1 MTPPLQ
7 PSRFE
12 ALAGFAEDDA
22 LAAWRAFRD
31 WARVATAGAPSLRA
45 AQTASAQLMAAAQAA
60 LATDVADARAAR
72 RFFVERFRPWR
83 VVSEAADGSGFLTG
97 YYEPLVEASLRPSAA
112 FSAPV
117 LARPGDLVSF
127 APGGA
132 PPGFDAGLAA
142 GQRLA
147 GGALRPYPER
157 AAIEAR
163 GGTAVAWLAD
173 PVEVFFAQVQ
183 GSARLKLADG
193 REARLVYDGRN
204 GQPYTSIG
212 RLLIEAGEID
222 EQDMSLARLKAW
234 LRANGLRPG
243 DKGRVIL
250 QRNRS
255 YVFFRLATEREVA
268 LGPIGGAGIA
278 LTPLRSI
285 AVDRTIW
292 SYGLPFW
299 IDAQLPWEGDVLSR
313 FRRLTIAHDTGS
325 AILGPAR
332 ADIFFGG
339 GEAAGARAGAIRHR
353 GNFFVLLPIGDAP

>member
-7 PSRFE
+7 PLSFD
-12 ALAGFAEDDA
+12 ALPGFAHDDTFGA
-22 LAAWRAFRD
+22 FAAFRD
-31 WARVATAGAPSLRA
+31 WARAALAGAAPLRLACAPS
-45 AQTASAQLMAAAQAA
+45 QHLMAAARAA
-60 LATDVADARAAR
+60 LDAGVEDPRAAR

-83 VVSEAADGSGFLTG
+83 VRSDASDGSGFLTG
-97 YYEPLVEASLRPSAA
+97 YYEPLIAASLTPSAG
-112 FSAPV
+112 FCAPL
-117 LARPGDLVSF
+117 LARPSDLVSF

-132 PPGFDAGLAA
+132 PAGFEANFAA

-147 GGALRPYPER
+147 DGLRPYPER
-157 AAIEAR
+157 AAIEAQ
-163 GGTAVAWLAD
+163 GGEAVAWLAD
-173 PVEVFFAQVQ
+173 EVEVFFAQVQ
-183 GSARLKLADG
+183 GSARLRFADG
-193 REARLVYDGRN
+193 REARLIYDGRN

-212 RLLIEAGEID
+212 RLLIEAGEIG
-222 EQDMSLARLKAW
+222 EAEMSLARLKAW

-243 DKGRVIL
+243 ERGRAIL

-255 YVFFRLATEREVA
+255 YVFFRLEADSDPS

-285 AVDRTIW
+285 AIDRTIW
-292 SYGLPFW
+292 SYGLPLW
-299 IDAQLPWEGDVLSR
+299 IDADLPWEGEALSP
-313 FRRLTIAHDTGS
+313 FRRLMIAHDTGS

-353 GNFFVLLPIGDAP
+353 GAFAVLLPLGDEP

>member
-1 MTPPLQ
+1 MTSPLQ
-7 PSRFE
+7 SLSFD
-12 ALAGFAEDDA
+12 ALAGFADDDA
-22 LAAWRAFRD
+22 FAAFAAFRD
-31 WARVATAGAPSLRA
+31 WARAAAAGTAPLRVGRAPSPRLIAAARA
-45 AQTASAQLMAAAQAA
+45 ALEAHIK
-60 LATDVADARAAR
+60 DAHAAR

-83 VVSEAADGSGFLTG
+83 VRSDASDGAGFLTG
-97 YYEPLVEASLRPSAA
+97 YYEPRLDASLTRTAE
-112 FSAPV
+112 FSAPL
-117 LARPGDLVSF
+117 LARPNDLETF

-132 PPGFDAGLAA
+132 PAGFDPKLAA

-147 GGALRPYPER
+147 DDALRPYPDR

-163 GGTAVAWLAD
+163 GGEAVAWLAD
-173 PVEVFFAQVQ
+173 DVEVFFAQVQ
-183 GSARLKLADG
+183 GSARLRFADG

-212 RLLIEAGEID
+212 RLLIEAGEIG
-222 EQDMSLARLKAW
+222 ETEMSLARLKAW
-234 LRANGLRPG
+234 LRTNGLRPG
-243 DKGRVIL
+243 EKGRAIL

-255 YVFFRLATEREVA
+255 YVFFRLEAHSDPS

-285 AVDRTIW
+285 AIDRTIW

-299 IDAQLPWEGDVLSR
+299 IDAVLPWEDGAPTP
-313 FRRLTIAHDTGS
+313 FRRLMIAHDTGS

-339 GEAAGARAGAIRHR
+339 GDAAGARAGDIRHR
-353 GNFFVLLPIGDAP
+353 GAMVVLLPAGDEA